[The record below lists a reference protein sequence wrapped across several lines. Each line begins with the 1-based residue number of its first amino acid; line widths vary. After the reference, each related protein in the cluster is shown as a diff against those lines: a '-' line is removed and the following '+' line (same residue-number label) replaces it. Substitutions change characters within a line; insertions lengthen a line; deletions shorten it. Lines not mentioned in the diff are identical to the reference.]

1 MSAMEDSLRRALEG
15 GDASDPAF
23 RESIYAASERA
34 LERMLETRGAS
45 EADAEAQRTR
55 LAETIDRVEA
65 DYSSWPAPSEA
76 AEAEADPGF
85 MLTQPP
91 LPPRPEPADDVR
103 EPRAF
108 EPEEAAPESA
118 AAPNTWTPGGERG
131 APEPVREARSPRSVL
146 VAAVVFAL
154 VLALLAYFVGGM
166 IRGSDPDSPTA
177 QNETSALDWIT
188 VFDGDDLESLSTP
201 AGGRI
206 EAAPRS
212 GGRDA
217 VRVSGP
223 AAGEGEVLMAIGPGV
238 VGEIAGSNVRIEV
251 TAGSPDGAEREFAV
265 RCLFGGTSLCERQ
278 RFSTTMSE
286 EAFIFDVPVPANAG
300 SPASIAI
307 EPGVN
312 GTTNDVDVFS
322 LRLRRVG

>member
-1 MSAMEDSLRRALEG
+1 MSAMEDSLRRALAG

-34 LERMLETRGAS
+34 LERMLETRGGSEDEAS
-45 EADAEAQRTR
+45 AQRAR

-65 DYSSWPAPSEA
+65 DYADWPSAA
-76 AEAEADPGF
+76 GVAEAEADPGF
-85 MLTQPP
+85 IPP
-91 LPPRPEPADDVR
+91 ALPSADPGADR
-103 EPRAF
+103 THEARSPRALD
-108 EPEEAAPESA
+108 PVEADGDPVDG
-118 AAPNTWTPGGERG
+118 TWTPGGDRTVADAA
-131 APEPVREARSPRSVL
+131 APARSGRSVL
-146 VAAVVFAL
+146 LAAVAVAV

-166 IRGSDPDSPTA
+166 IRGSGVGASTA
-177 QNETSALDWIT
+177 QSETSALDWIT
-188 VFDGDDLESLSTP
+188 VFSGDDLESLSTP
-201 AGGRI
+201 EGGRI

-223 AAGEGEVLMAIGPGV
+223 ATGEGEVLMAIGPGV

-251 TAGSPDGAEREFAV
+251 TAGSPDGTPRAFSV

-278 RFSTTMSE
+278 SFSTTMTE
-286 EAFIFDVPVPANAG
+286 EAFIFDVPVPADAR

-307 EPGVN
+307 EPGVD

>member
-1 MSAMEDSLRRALEG
+1 MSAMEDSLRRALQG

-34 LERMLETRGAS
+34 LERMLETRGA
-45 EADAEAQRTR
+45 DAAEVDAQRAK

-65 DYSSWPAPSEA
+65 DHADWQASDPV
-76 AEAEADPGF
+76 AEAEAERGF
-85 MLTQPP
+85 APDA
-91 LPPRPEPADDVR
+91 RAADDAGR
-103 EPRAF
+103 DAPDAPRAPRAF
-108 EPEEAAPESA
+108 EPTEAADDPVAS
-118 AAPNTWTPGGERG
+118 TWTPGGERPG
-131 APEPVREARSPRSVL
+131 AEPVREARSPRSVL
-146 VAAVVFAL
+146 IAAVVFAL
-154 VLALLAYFVGGM
+154 VLALLAYFIGGM
-166 IRGSDPDSPTA
+166 IRGSGPDSPAA

-223 AAGEGEVLMAIGPGV
+223 TAGEGEVLMAIGPGV

-251 TAGSPDGAEREFAV
+251 TAGSPDGTQREFSV

-286 EAFIFDVPVPANAG
+286 EAFIFDVPVPADAR

-307 EPGVN
+307 GPGVN

>member
-1 MSAMEDSLRRALEG
+1 MSAMEDSLRRALAG

-34 LERMLETRGAS
+34 LERMLETRGGS
-45 EADAEAQRTR
+45 EEEAGAQRAK

-65 DYSSWPAPSEA
+65 DYADWPSTSAI

-85 MLTQPP
+85 IPP
-91 LPPRPEPADDVR
+91 MPPSTHDEAAFGDGPRD
-103 EPRAF
+103 PRAF
-108 EPEEAAPESA
+108 DPARSDAEAGEGA
-118 AAPNTWTPGGERG
+118 WTPGGDRPLQEPAR
-131 APEPVREARSPRSVL
+131 PVRSARSVL
-146 VAAVVFAL
+146 VAAVAFAV
-154 VLALLAYFVGGM
+154 VLALLAYLVGGM
-166 IRGSDPDSPTA
+166 IRGSGPETSSASP
-177 QNETSALDWIT
+177 ETSALSWIT

-201 AGGRI
+201 EGGRI

-223 AAGEGEVLMAIGPGV
+223 TTGEGEVLMAIGPGV

-251 TAGSPDGAEREFAV
+251 TAGSPDGSPREFSV

-278 RFSTTMSE
+278 SFSTTMTE
-286 EAFIFDVPVPANAG
+286 EAFIFDVPVPADAR

>member
-1 MSAMEDSLRRALEG
+1 MSAMEDSLRRALAG

-34 LERMLETRGAS
+34 LERMLETRGGSEDEAS
-45 EADAEAQRTR
+45 AQRAK

-65 DYSSWPAPSEA
+65 DYADWPSTADV

-85 MLTQPP
+85 MPP
-91 LPPRPEPADDVR
+91 AAPSAEPGAARVLEPRSPRALDPVEAAGEPADG
-103 EPRAF
+103 A
-108 EPEEAAPESA
+108 
-118 AAPNTWTPGGERG
+118 WTPGGER
-131 APEPVREARSPRSVL
+131 VSARPARTGRSVL
-146 VAAVVFAL
+146 LAAVAFAV

-166 IRGSDPDSPTA
+166 IRGSGVDAPTA
-177 QNETSALDWIT
+177 QSETSALDWIT
-188 VFDGDDLESLSTP
+188 VFSGDDLESLSTP
-201 AGGRI
+201 EGGRI

-223 AAGEGEVLMAIGPGV
+223 ATGEGEVLMAIGPGV

-251 TAGSPDGAEREFAV
+251 TAGSPDGTPRAFSV

-278 RFSTTMSE
+278 SFSTTMTE
-286 EAFIFDVPVPANAG
+286 EAFIFDVPVPADAR

-307 EPGVN
+307 EPGVD